1 MPVFVNNM
9 QDRVTV
15 DDSLAELLEQVV
27 ENVLKKEKA
36 SPEAEVSIALVDDC
50 YIRELNRQYRQKD
63 CPTDVLSF
71 AMLEDTGEAPPV
83 LGQEEDEAVLG
94 DVVISM
100 ETAERQALEFGHP
113 FPREVA
119 YLAAHGVLHLLG
131 YDHETDTDRE
141 LMRSREE
148 EVLTLLNLT
157 R

>member
-9 QDRVTV
+9 QEQVTV
-15 DDSLAELLEQVV
+15 DDSLAELLERVAQT
-27 ENVLKKEKA
+27 VLKNERA
-36 SPEAEVSIALVDDC
+36 ALEAEVSIALVDDR
-50 YIRELNRQYRQKD
+50 YIRELNRQYRHKD

-83 LGQEEDEAVLG
+83 EGEEGDGPVLG
-94 DVVISM
+94 DVVISL
-100 ETAERQALEFGHP
+100 ETAERQAAEFGHP

-141 LMRSREE
+141 IMRSREE
-148 EVLTLLNLT
+148 EVLALLNLS

>member
-1 MPVFVNNM
+1 MPVLVSNM
-9 QDRVTV
+9 QDRLPVE
-15 DDSLAELLEQVV
+15 DSLPQLLEQVA
-27 ENVLKKEKA
+27 ETVLKLEKA
-36 SPEAEVSIALVDDC
+36 APEAEVSIALVDDL
-50 YIRELNRQYRQKD
+50 YIRELNRQYRHKD

-71 AMLEDTGEAPPV
+71 AMREDTGEEPPV
-83 LGQEEDEAVLG
+83 EGEEDDAALLG

-100 ETAERQALEFGHP
+100 ETAERQAVEFGHS

-141 LMRSREE
+141 VMRAREE
-148 EVLTLLNLT
+148 EVLALLNLS